1 MGADAKVRI
10 AGTGE
15 DGWVARTGQL
25 FATHDAAES
34 WRTVR
39 IPMETVDDVVTSAAS
54 VWVTGRTRTHAS
66 TVVAT
71 AGSDDDDFREVDMPP
86 ELRKSYPLSDTV
98 LTASNQGRLFGY
110 LSPGDPYVEFVAYD
124 EEADSW
130 ESYETSE
137 CKDAPSLSATET
149 VLWAICTRAEDSVPM
164 VSTDAGQ
171 TWEVVEVDGLGDDPR
186 IAAIDG
192 ETAFISTGFGLYVLN
207 GDRLNYADP
216 GPEGAGSK
224 RYEQMMFIGQTGFI
238 VDADGVLS
246 RSDNGGTSWEPVE
259 LP

>member
-1 MGADAKVRI
+1 
-10 AGTGE
+10 
-15 DGWVARTGQL
+15 
-25 FATHDAAES
+25 
-34 WRTVR
+34 
-39 IPMETVDDVVTSAAS
+39 METVDDVVTSAAS

-246 RSDNGGTSWEPVE
+246 RSDNGGASWEPVE